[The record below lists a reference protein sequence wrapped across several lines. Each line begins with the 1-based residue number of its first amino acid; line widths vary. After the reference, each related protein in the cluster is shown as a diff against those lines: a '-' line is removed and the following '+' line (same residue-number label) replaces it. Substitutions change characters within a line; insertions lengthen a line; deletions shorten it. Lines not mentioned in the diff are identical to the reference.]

1 MGVFL
6 VLLLL
11 TIINRFQ
18 AGYPAG
24 YFPTKEL
31 ARSYNIDFKDEKEI

>member
-11 TIINRFQ
+11 TLNRFQ
-18 AGYPAG
+18 AEYPAG

>member
-11 TIINRFQ
+11 TLNGFQ
-18 AGYPAG
+18 AGYPAK
-24 YFPTKEL
+24 YLPTKEL